1 MENYEFTQKI
11 ITNMEKVIA
20 GKRTVIEKVLVC
32 LLSGG
37 HVLIEDVPGVGKTML
52 VHSLA
57 KSIGCDFKRIQFTP
71 DLLPSDITGVSV
83 FNQKMGDF
91 EFKPGPVLS
100 QVILA
105 DEINRTSPKTQSSL
119 LEVMEEHQVTVDGV
133 TYKPNE
139 PFIVLA
145 TQNPIEYEGTF
156 PLPEAQ
162 LDRFMMKISVGYPDD
177 ESELLIIRRFGGN
190 NPIEDL
196 QPVVSPEDIKRMRE
210 KVKTIL
216 VDEKIE
222 KYILSIIK
230 ETRER
235 EDVLLG
241 ASPRAAINL
250 YRACQGRA
258 FIYNRGYVIP
268 DDVKSLVKPILSHRI
283 ILKPEF
289 RLKGI
294 TSEDILNKIVSQT
307 AVPGVMNYGR
317 G

>member
-11 ITNMEKVIA
+11 ITSMEKVIA

-190 NPIEDL
+190 NPIEEL

-268 DDVKSLVKPILSHRI
+268 DDVKSLVKPVLSHRI